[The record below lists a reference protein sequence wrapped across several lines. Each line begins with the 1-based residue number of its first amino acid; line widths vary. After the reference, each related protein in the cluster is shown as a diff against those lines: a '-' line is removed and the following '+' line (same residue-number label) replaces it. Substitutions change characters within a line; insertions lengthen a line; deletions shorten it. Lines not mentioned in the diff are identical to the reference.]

1 MPVLSSVYGLPGNAC
16 RFTQFALRGAY
27 DSTISE
33 PFVVSSLDIQ
43 KVGQTS
49 SGKLEDSWYHIE
61 CSALEPKAKSCP
73 RPTGNRNNQSPSPE
87 RKAPRLKWWIP
98 YASMFVTALVVT
110 LAATPLARIIAT
122 RLGAVDKPSKRR
134 INKVAVPRMG
144 GIAIFVAIACA
155 VAVQYLGHAYLKWPP
170 VFSQN
175 LFSTL
180 NYPLLALSF
189 LIIFMTG
196 AIDDVFQLKP
206 LVKLAGQALAAC
218 VAVAAGLTVGR
229 IMNPFGPEVIELG
242 WVAYPITVVY
252 LVAYV
257 NIINLI
263 DGLDGLASGIT
274 FISCCTLFFLAHL
287 AGRADACALSIAVA
301 GATLG
306 FLRYNFN
313 PASIFLGDC
322 GSLLLGFSLGAISL
336 LNVRRVAGLTTII
349 VPLVISFV
357 PIVDTLSAIIRRKRA
372 HVSVGQADK
381 GHIHHRLIADGYDQ
395 KQAVL
400 LMYLWTGLLSVG
412 AVIMTQIETAPRI
425 VVFCILI
432 GASFAFA
439 WHLRLFDPVLLHH
452 YNPKSGEDEL
462 VSPDDPAFAIEQ
474 AKVEEK
480 HEERREEIVDALFGR
495 STKDE

>member
-1 MPVLSSVYGLPGNAC
+1 MEVPRKLVPGQPG
-16 RFTQFALRGAY
+16 TL
-27 DSTISE
+27 
-33 PFVVSSLDIQ
+33 
-43 KVGQTS
+43 K
-49 SGKLEDSWYHIE
+49 
-61 CSALEPKAKSCP
+61 
-73 RPTGNRNNQSPSPE
+73 NQSPYAE
-87 RKAPRLKWWIP
+87 RKAARLKWWIP
-98 YASMFVTALVVT
+98 YVSMFVTALVVA
-110 LAATPLARIIAT
+110 LATTPLARVIAT

-144 GIAIFVAIACA
+144 GIAIFLSLIAA
-155 VAVQYLGHAYLKWPP
+155 FAVQYFGHLTWDWPA
-170 VFSQN
+170 VFAQN
-175 LFSTL
+175 PFSTL
-180 NYPLLALSF
+180 NYPRLALSF
-189 LIIFMTG
+189 LIIFLTG
-196 AIDDVFQLKP
+196 AVDDVFQLKP
-206 LVKLAGQALAAC
+206 LVKLAGQVLAGC
-218 VAVAAGLTVGR
+218 VAVWAGLTVGR
-229 IMNPFGPEVIELG
+229 IMNPFGPGVIELG
-242 WVAYPITVVY
+242 WAAYPITVLY

-274 FISCCTLFFLAHL
+274 FISCCTLFLLANLGIRPDAAGL
-287 AGRADACALSIAVA
+287 AIAVA

-313 PASIFLGDC
+313 PASIFLGDS
-322 GSLLLGFSLGAISL
+322 GSLLLGFCLGTISL

-381 GHIHHRLIADGYDQ
+381 GHIHHRLINDGYDQ

-400 LMYLWTGLLSVG
+400 LIYLWTALLSVG
-412 AVIMTQIETAPRI
+412 AVIMTQIETTPRI
-425 VVFCILI
+425 VVFCLLI

-462 VSPDDPAFAIEQ
+462 VTPDDPAFAIEQ
-474 AKVEEK
+474 AKAEEK
-480 HEERREEIVDALFGR
+480 HEERREEFAEALFGH
-495 STKDE
+495 TPNKDE

>member
-1 MPVLSSVYGLPGNAC
+1 MFGLV
-16 RFTQFALRGAY
+16 TQG
-27 DSTISE
+27 
-33 PFVVSSLDIQ
+33 
-43 KVGQTS
+43 KVR
-49 SGKLEDSWYHIE
+49 
-61 CSALEPKAKSCP
+61 P
-73 RPTGNRNNQSPSPE
+73 RHAGNRNDQSPLPE

-98 YASMFVTALVVT
+98 YASMFVTALVVA
-110 LAATPLARIIAT
+110 LAATPLARVIAT
-122 RLGAVDKPSKRR
+122 KLGAVDKPSKRR

-144 GIAIFVAIACA
+144 GIAILLALVAA
-155 VAVQYLGHAYLKWPP
+155 VAVQCIGRRVFLWPP
-170 VFSQN
+170 IFTQTIFFS
-175 LFSTL
+175 LD
-180 NYPLLALSF
+180 YPLLALSF

-206 LVKLAGQALAAC
+206 LVKLTGQTLAAC

-229 IMNPFGPEVIELG
+229 IMNPFGVGVLELG
-242 WVAYPITVVY
+242 WVTYPITVIY

-274 FISCCTLFFLAHL
+274 FISCCTLFLLANL
-287 AGRADACALSIAVA
+287 AGRPDAAALSIAVA

-322 GSLLLGFSLGAISL
+322 GSLLLGFSLGVISL

-400 LMYLWTGLLSVG
+400 LMYLWTALLSVG
-412 AVIMTQIETAPRI
+412 AVIMTQIETTPRI

-432 GASFAFA
+432 GASFGFA

-462 VSPDDPAFAIEQ
+462 VSPEDPAFAIEQ
-474 AKVEEK
+474 AKAEEK

-495 STKDE
+495 TNKDE

>member
-1 MPVLSSVYGLPGNAC
+1 M
-16 RFTQFALRGAY
+16 R
-27 DSTISE
+27 
-33 PFVVSSLDIQ
+33 
-43 KVGQTS
+43 
-49 SGKLEDSWYHIE
+49 
-61 CSALEPKAKSCP
+61 
-73 RPTGNRNNQSPSPE
+73 
-87 RKAPRLKWWIP
+87 WWIP
-98 YASMFVTALVVT
+98 YASLFATALVVT
-110 LAATPLARIIAT
+110 LVTTPLARLIAT

-134 INKVAVPRMG
+134 INKRTIPRMG
-144 GIAIFVAIACA
+144 GIAIFLSLIA
-155 VAVQYLGHAYLKWPP
+155 VVILQYMGTMHLHWPI
-170 VFSQN
+170 VFMPGR
-175 LFSTL
+175 FSIY
-180 NYPLLALSF
+180 NYPMLGLAF
-189 LIIFMTG
+189 LVIFMTG
-196 AIDDVFQLKP
+196 ALDDVFQLKP
-206 LVKLAGQALAAC
+206 LAKLAGQVLAASI
-218 VAVAAGLTVGR
+218 AVAAGLTVGT
-229 IMNPFGPEVIELG
+229 IMNPFGPGELVLG

-274 FISCCTLFFLAHL
+274 FISCCTLFVLANL
-287 AGRADACALSIAVA
+287 AGRRDAAALSIAVA

-313 PASIFLGDC
+313 PASIFLGDS
-322 GSLLLGFSLGAISL
+322 GSLLLGFSLGTISL

-381 GHIHHRLIADGYDQ
+381 GHIHHRLIQDGYDQ

-400 LMYLWTGLLSVG
+400 LMYLWTAMLSVG
-412 AVIMTQIETAPRI
+412 SLIMTQIETAPRI

-439 WHLRLFDPVLLHH
+439 AHLHLFDPVLLHH

-462 VSPDDPAFAIEQ
+462 VTPDDPAFAVEQ
-474 AKVEEK
+474 ERREE
-480 HEERREEIVDALFGR
+480 HREERREERHEAISDLLHHDD
-495 STKDE
+495 K